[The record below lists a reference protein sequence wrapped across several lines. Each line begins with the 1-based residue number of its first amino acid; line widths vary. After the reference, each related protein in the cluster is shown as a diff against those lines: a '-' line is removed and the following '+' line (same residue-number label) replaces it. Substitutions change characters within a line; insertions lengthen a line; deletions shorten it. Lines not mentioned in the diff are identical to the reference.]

1 MDAEERLYCFA
12 WGPRGW
18 QAWGGIDAE
27 RGIDGVA
34 TFDAHPSAVRDMP
47 ERITYLC
54 KHTVLAATVA
64 GEETYEGELALAM
77 RVASAGFE
85 KARSDVIA
93 ARKATE
99 TLETYA
105 LTRLV
110 ETLRTR

>member
-1 MDAEERLYCFA
+1 MDAEERLYWFA

-34 TFDAHPSAVRDMP
+34 TFDAHPSAVRVMP
-47 ERITYLC
+47 EKIAYLC
-54 KHTVLAATVA
+54 KQTVLAATA
-64 GEETYEGELALAM
+64 AAEETCEGELALAM

-85 KARSDVIA
+85 STRSDVMA
-93 ARKATE
+93 SRNANE
-99 TLETYA
+99 TLGTYA

-110 ETLRTR
+110 GALRTR